1 IILTNNN
8 NTLSFH
14 ELLQDIQLSIDRK
27 HLADYCRTAYKS
39 ARWHRI
45 EMEGIVCITGST
57 IIKRNRE
64 LVKQIERPLEFD
76 TDGIW
81 CVLPATF
88 SENYELIT
96 RDPLR
101 PKVVISY
108 SCNLLNLIIKD
119 HYTNDQYNEL
129 IDKKH
134 QYEIR

>member
-1 IILTNNN
+1 
-8 NTLSFH
+8 
-14 ELLQDIQLSIDRK
+14 
-27 HLADYCRTAYKS
+27 
-39 ARWHRI
+39 
-45 EMEGIVCITGST
+45 MEGIVCITGST